1 MGNPVVSCQ
10 KQLKFELFQAL
21 MHVPITS
28 KYQKDQMKLTRKSAD
43 TIHVFAHYLSKV
55 TLLTLKGRELHSRCS
70 DLADMQTPI
79 RCVYIVIN

>member
-10 KQLKFELFQAL
+10 KQLKFELIQAL

-43 TIHVFAHYLSKV
+43 TIFSHYVSKV
-55 TLLTLKGRELHSRCS
+55 TLLTLKGRKLHSRFS

>member
-10 KQLKFELFQAL
+10 KQLKFEPIQAL

-28 KYQKDQMKLTRKSAD
+28 KYQKDQMRLTRKGAD
-43 TIHVFAHYLSKV
+43 TIFAHYVSKV